1 MEPIAKIISK
11 NVTWSRNHAMLE
23 NVLMALV
30 TSNVTAPELD
40 LKVDDVKTTLWI
52 ARSIHATGM
61 EHALMESMTLAV
73 TAKKVIKAKIV
84 NTNPV
89 PQNCVNMVVHAK
101 TKQMVIIAIVFQA
114 LMVQIVRLRPLVS
127 NS

>member
-30 TSNVTAPELD
+30 TSNVTAPELV
-40 LKVDDVKTTLWI
+40 LMAHDVKTTFWI
-52 ARSIHATGM
+52 ARLDHATAKLATT
-61 EHALMESMTLAV
+61 ESIALL
-73 TAKKVIKAKIV
+73 V
-84 NTNPV
+84 NAT
-89 PQNCVNMVVHAK
+89 
-101 TKQMVIIAIVFQA
+101 QA